1 MSSKKAPVP
10 NLGQL
15 FGQTGPYAASP
26 DAAAPAAAQPRVE
39 IAGKPAR
46 LSLSRLRLDPGQPRK
61 LLPAQLA
68 EQVHSGAMDLP
79 DALAAWAESL
89 NIPLQARYDPD
100 SEGALEGAAA
110 RFNRIRQLA
119 ATILSDGLINPITA
133 IEEGQGVY
141 RVETGERRTL
151 AHAWLAACGLAE
163 YETVPAW
170 VVNGAIRK
178 RARQM
183 VENLNRDDL
192 SAYEK
197 AIGLWNLRFELSGR
211 PAPDTSE
218 AETAG
223 GVLSAAEDGLV
234 DWTKVEQQIGRTR
247 QWRQLHT
254 RLLDLSPAALKIIAA
269 RGLPERPLR
278 PLYTR
283 LREDAKGQVF
293 VLERALA
300 DDQAEV
306 TSERIEEIA
315 QIYQTMGTAEA
326 AQRRERW
333 ASGKAP
339 ADKDALALDR
349 HRAIRNTKRALKL
362 LRNPLGS
369 DPSAAIPREAEALA
383 GILSGDPEVLLLAR
397 QVVELVNLLAEQPPA
412 RRAGEGKDRA
422 RRSGGE
428 R

>member
-1 MSSKKAPVP
+1 MANKKAPVP
-10 NLGQL
+10 DLSQL
-15 FGQTGPYAASP
+15 FGNARPYDAKP
-26 DAAAPAAAQPRVE
+26 DAAAGGPAAVQTRLE
-39 IAGKPAR
+39 TSGKPAR
-46 LSLSRLRLDPGQPRK
+46 LALARLRLDPGQPRK
-61 LLPAQLA
+61 LLPPHLA
-68 EQVHSGAMDLP
+68 ERVHSGEMDLP
-79 DALAAWAESL
+79 EALASWASAL

-100 SEGALEGAAA
+100 SEGTGEGTAA

-133 IEEGQGVY
+133 IEEGQGFY

-163 YETVPAW
+163 YETIPAW
-170 VVNGAIRK
+170 IVDGAIRK

-197 AIGLWNLRFELSGR
+197 AVGLWNLRFELSGR
-211 PAPDTSE
+211 PAPDTAA

-223 GVLSAAEDGLV
+223 SVLSAAEGGLV
-234 DWTKVEQQIGRTR
+234 DWTMVEQQVGRTR

-254 RLLDLSPAALKIIAA
+254 RLLELSPAALKLIAA
-269 RGLPERPLR
+269 NGLPERPLR
-278 PLYTR
+278 PIYTR

-300 DDQAEV
+300 ENGAEV
-306 TSERIEEIA
+306 TSERMEEIA
-315 QIYQTMGTAEA
+315 QMYQTMGTAEA

-339 ADKDALALDR
+339 AGRDALALDR

-369 DPSAAIPREAEALA
+369 DPSAAIPRQTDALA
-383 GILSGDPEVLLLAR
+383 ALLADDPEVGLLAGE
-397 QVVELVNLLAEQPPA
+397 VVELVTLLAGQTSA
-412 RRAGEGKDRA
+412 TKTGEGKGRT
-422 RRSGGE
+422 RRNG
-428 R
+428 